1 MTPSAAYIVDSRAY
15 ERFMG
20 RWSRAAGAVF
30 LDWLA
35 PRAGARWLDVGC
47 GTGVFTQLILD
58 TQAPSAVIAVD
69 PAQGQIDHARLRPMA
84 RRAEFHLA
92 DAQSLPFSDGTFDIV
107 ASALVINFIP
117 DRALAVRHMR
127 RVARSDGIVAGYVW
141 DYSMERSP
149 TSFLRIA
156 LRQIGV
162 DPPTSPG
169 TDASTLAGLVA
180 LFEQGAMKEI
190 ATRTIDVQMR
200 FASLD
205 DLWQVS
211 AIPFNPL
218 TKIVAALSSGDRAR
232 LMDRMRTILPANAD
246 GSVSYS
252 ARANAIKARSC
263 ASSV

>member
-1 MTPSAAYIVDSRAY
+1 MTQSTAYFADGQAY

-20 RWSRAAGAVF
+20 RWSRAAGVVF

-35 PRAGARWLDVGC
+35 PFAGARWLDVGC

-58 TQAPSAVIAVD
+58 TQAPSAVVAVD
-69 PAQGQIDHARLRPMA
+69 PTPAQIDRARLQPMA
-84 RRAEFHLA
+84 QRAEFQLT
-92 DAQSLPFSDGTFDIV
+92 DAQSLPFSDGAFDIV

-117 DRALAVRHMR
+117 DRALALRHMR
-127 RVARSDGIVAGYVW
+127 RVARSDGVVAGYVW
-141 DYSMERSP
+141 DYSVERSP

-156 LRQIGV
+156 LRQIGIE
-162 DPPTSPG
+162 PPMSPG
-169 TDASTLAGLVA
+169 TDASTLAALVA

-190 ATRTIDVQMR
+190 STRTIDVQMR
-200 FASLD
+200 FPSFD

-211 AIPFNPL
+211 TIPFNPI
-218 TKIVAALSSGDRAR
+218 TKIVAALSHGDRAR
-232 LMDRMRTILPANAD
+232 LMDRMRTILPANPD

-263 ASSV
+263 VSSV